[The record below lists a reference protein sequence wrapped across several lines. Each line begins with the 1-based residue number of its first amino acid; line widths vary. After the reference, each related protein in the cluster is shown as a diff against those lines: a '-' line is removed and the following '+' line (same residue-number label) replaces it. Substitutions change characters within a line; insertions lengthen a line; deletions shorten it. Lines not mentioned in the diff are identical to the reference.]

1 MDPLQRYRRVYV
13 EITNVCNL
21 HCSFCPTVERADA
34 RVTPETFAAVMAEVA
49 PVTDEVALHLMGE
62 PLGHPELA
70 ALLGVCERYATPVAL
85 TTNGLLLTGE
95 RRDLALQK
103 IVRQVNI
110 SVHSFAANFPGRDV
124 TPYAE
129 RVLAFVRRA
138 TATRP
143 DLYINLRLW
152 DLDAEGGSSPE
163 NAALRAFFGAAFGVD
178 LAAARLDPRRRK
190 GLPLGGRV
198 AAHVDSRF
206 TWPSLD
212 LPVRATE
219 GSCLA
224 LRHQFGVLADG
235 TVVPCCLD
243 KEGRA
248 ALGNMREQP
257 LADILAGPRASAMR
271 AGFARGE
278 LVEPLCQR
286 CDFAKR
292 FDRRGERQ
300 RAGAKPRV
308 GIAARASAA
317 SAILAAPEG

>member
-1 MDPLQRYRRVYV
+1 
-13 EITNVCNL
+13 
-21 HCSFCPTVERADA
+21 
-34 RVTPETFAAVMAEVA
+34 
-49 PVTDEVALHLMGE
+49 
-62 PLGHPELA
+62 
-70 ALLGVCERYATPVAL
+70 L

-95 RRDLALQK
+95 RRELALRR
-103 IVRQVNI
+103 IVRQVDVA
-110 SVHSFAANFPGRDV
+110 VHSFAAHIPGRDV
-124 TPYAE
+124 APYAE
-129 RVLAFVRRA
+129 RVLAFVRLA
-138 TATRP
+138 AAQRP
-143 DLYINLRLW
+143 DLYVNLRLW
-152 DLDAEGGSSPE
+152 DLDAEGGASAE

-178 LAAARLDPRRRK
+178 LAGARIDPARRK

-206 TWPSLD
+206 TWPSLA

-224 LRHQFGVLADG
+224 LRHQIGVLADG

-248 ALGNMREQP
+248 ALGNLRDAP
-257 LADILAGPRASAMR
+257 LDAILAGPRARAMR
-271 AGFARGE
+271 DGFARGE

-300 RAGAKPRV
+300 R
-308 GIAARASAA
+308 RATRPAQVAA
-317 SAILAAPEG
+317 SPDA